1 MATVNG
7 EEPQTNGHTSGH
19 TTPRTPKRGQSLSL
33 TEYASNPT
41 PPSERVRSEAL
52 SHVPD
57 EYLLPN
63 GYPDYLRL
71 ILTSRVYDVVDE
83 TPLSHAIN
91 LSNRLECKVLLKRED
106 LLPVFSFKLR
116 GAYNK
121 MAHLSPEASWKG
133 VIACSAG
140 NHAQGVA
147 FSARKLKI
155 PATIVMPSG
164 TPAIK
169 HMNVSRLG
177 GTVVLH
183 GPDFDSAKSECHRLE
198 KLHGLTNIAPFDD
211 PYVIAGQG
219 TIGMEL
225 LRQTTLRHLK
235 AIFCCV
241 GGGGLIAGIGVY
253 VKRIAPDVK
262 IIGVE
267 ATDANAMAQSIDQG
281 RRVLLSEVG
290 LFADGAAVKTVGE
303 ETFRLCQ
310 EVVDEV
316 VQVSTDE
323 ICAAIK
329 DVFEDTRS
337 VLEPAGALSLA
348 GLKKWVGQNPS
359 TNPKRE
365 LVAVASGANMN
376 FDRLRF
382 VAERAALGEQKE
394 ALLAVTIPER
404 PGSFAQLVE
413 AVLPQAVT
421 EFNYRYST
429 AEPTRAHVMMG
440 ISVASA
446 STRTSELQ
454 SLFTRLS
461 TEGMHAIDVSNDEL
475 AKTHIRYLV
484 GGRSSVSDERLYMF
498 EFPERPGA
506 LFKFL
511 RTLRPGQNIS
521 LFHYRN
527 YGGDV
532 GRILAGIQC
541 PEAQRGELEAFLKD
555 IGYPFKECTENE
567 TYRMFLRE

>member
-1 MATVNG
+1 M
-7 EEPQTNGHTSGH
+7 
-19 TTPRTPKRGQSLSL
+19 

-41 PPSERVRSEAL
+41 PPSERSPRPAAL
-52 SHVPD
+52 SEIP
-57 EYLLPN
+57 EEFILPN

-71 ILTSRVYDVVDE
+71 ILTSRVYDVVAE
-83 TPLSHAIN
+83 TPVSHAIN
-91 LSNRLECKVLLKRED
+91 LSNRLECRVLLKRED

-121 MAHLSPEASWKG
+121 MAHLNHSQRWKG

-147 FSARKLKI
+147 YSARHLKI

-169 HMNVSRLG
+169 HKNVSRLG
-177 GTVVLH
+177 GAVVLY
-183 GPDFDSAKSECHRLE
+183 GQDFDAAKEECHRLE

-219 TIGMEL
+219 TIGLEL
-225 LRQTTLRHLK
+225 LRQTSLGKLE

-253 VKRIAPDVK
+253 VKRIAPHVK

-267 ATDANAMAQSIDQG
+267 AADASAMAQSLQLG
-281 RRVLLSEVG
+281 KRVLLSEVG

-303 ETFRLCQ
+303 ETFRLCM

-316 VQVSTDE
+316 ITVSTDE

-337 VLEPAGALSLA
+337 IVEPAGALALA
-348 GLKKWVGQNPS
+348 GLKVWALQHPEPD
-359 TNPKRE
+359 PKRE
-365 LVAVASGANMN
+365 LVAITSGANMN

-394 ALLAVTIPER
+394 ALLTVTIPER

-413 AVLPQAVT
+413 SVLPQAVT
-421 EFNYRYST
+421 EFSYRYSST
-429 AEPTRAHVMMG
+429 SPEQAHILMG
-440 ISVASA
+440 ISVTA
-446 STRTSELQ
+446 STSRTADLE
-454 SLFTRLS
+454 SLFSRLS
-461 TEGMHAIDVSNDEL
+461 SEGMTATDISDDEL

-484 GGRSSVSDERLYMF
+484 GGRSNVADEKLYTF

-506 LFKFL
+506 LAKFL
-511 RTLRPGQNIS
+511 TTMRPGQNIS

-532 GRILAGIQC
+532 GRVLAGIQC
-541 PEAQRGELEAFLKD
+541 PETEKSQLEEFLKEL
-555 IGYPFKECTENE
+555 GYPFKEVSDSL
-567 TYRMFLRE
+567 TYKMFLRE